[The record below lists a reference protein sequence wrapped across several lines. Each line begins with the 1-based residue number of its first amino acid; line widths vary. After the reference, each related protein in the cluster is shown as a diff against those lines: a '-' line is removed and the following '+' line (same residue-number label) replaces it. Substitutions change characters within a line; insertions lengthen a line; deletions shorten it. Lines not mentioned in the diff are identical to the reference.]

1 MLLQTA
7 RAVATNDQAKLSTRV
22 RILFDS
28 GSQRSYVTEQVCSRL
43 RLKPICTERLQVNT
57 FGGERFK
64 TKQCKLVQF
73 DIHNPRL
80 SERVSLTAICYPV
93 ICSTLPSIREVD
105 NYAHLSSLE
114 LADCWEG
121 TDSDTIDVLV
131 GSDYYWKF
139 VTGET
144 R

>member
-7 RAVATNDQAKLSTRV
+7 KAVPTNDQAKLSTRV

-57 FGGERFK
+57 FGGEQFK

-73 DIHNPRL
+73 DMHNPRL
-80 SERVSLTAICYPV
+80 SERASLTAICYPL

-105 NYAHLSSLE
+105 NYAHLSSL
-114 LADCWEG
+114 
-121 TDSDTIDVLV
+121 
-131 GSDYYWKF
+131 
-139 VTGET
+139 
-144 R
+144 